1 MDERLASLTAG
12 LDRRKGAALEAIR
25 EREEQLGLRFP
36 SDYVE
41 FMLASN
47 GGEGFV
53 GESYV
58 RIEPIEEVMSDD
70 LRASLPDERA
80 GLVVFGSNGAL
91 EAFAFDTRGP
101 ELRIVMFPR
110 IGVDEEEVIGQ
121 GRTFSDFLER
131 AHADALFDH

>member
-1 MDERLASLTAG
+1 MEERLASLTAG
-12 LDRRKGAALEAIR
+12 LERRKGAALVAIR

-58 RIEPIEEVMSDD
+58 RIEPIEELMSDD
-70 LRASLPDERA
+70 QRALLPDERA
-80 GLVVFGSNGAL
+80 GLVVFGSNGGL
-91 EAFAFDTRGP
+91 EAFALDTRGP
-101 ELRIVMFPR
+101 ELRIVMFPW
-110 IGVDEEEVIGQ
+110 IGIDQEEVIGQ
-121 GRTFSDFLER
+121 GRTFTEFFER
-131 AHADALFDH
+131 THADALFDH

>member
-1 MDERLASLTAG
+1 MDERLASLTAD
-12 LDRRKGAALEAIR
+12 LERRRGTALAAIR

-58 RIEPIEEVMSDD
+58 RIEPIEELMSDD

-101 ELRIVMFPR
+101 ELRIVMFPW
-110 IGVDEEEVIGQ
+110 IGIDEEEVIEQ
-121 GRTFSDFLER
+121 GRTFTDFLER
-131 AHADALFDH
+131 AH